1 MLTTP
6 ANYNK
11 LVIGWFDSI
20 RIEAGDFNLTLNKR
34 GIIAGLCGKLV
45 YFRSELAQSPNG
57 HVFKWNSDFC
67 WKLNVWNRFKIN

>member
-11 LVIGWFDSI
+11 LVIGGWLVRFVP
-20 RIEAGDFNLTLNKR
+20 IEAGDFNLTLNKR

-67 WKLNVWNRFKIN
+67 WKLNI